1 MTSIIFTF
9 SFKALNRVKPL
20 LTLQKMSINLKALKV
35 KHDQEANEFKI
46 DFEEGNLVL
55 YTVYSFYSFDFDP
68 EL

>member
-55 YTVYSFYSFDFDP
+55 YTVYSHFILY
-68 EL
+68 

>member
-55 YTVYSFYSFDFDP
+55 YTVYSFYSLLIIYF
-68 EL
+68 